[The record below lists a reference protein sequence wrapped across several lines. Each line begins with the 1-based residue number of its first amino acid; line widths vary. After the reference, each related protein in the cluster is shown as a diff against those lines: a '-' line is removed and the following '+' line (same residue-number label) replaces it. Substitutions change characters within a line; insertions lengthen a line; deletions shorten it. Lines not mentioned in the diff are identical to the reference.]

1 MKLSFAPS
9 NLPALEH
16 PQLVVSHP
24 SGEPKPATD
33 RSLSIASIENAQGM
47 PTVDQQEEGVSKDL
61 ILPESCPIG
70 GRNRGAREVLGST
83 FLTIFLAEFGDKT
96 QLSTLLMSAE
106 SQSPWVV
113 FLGSAA
119 ALITTSLLGVLLGQW
134 LATRLAP
141 RTMETA
147 AGASMLL
154 ISMLLLWDIA
164 RF

>member
-1 MKLSFAPS
+1 MSASDQSSEPEQKHS
-9 NLPALEH
+9 NNRSWAVTRLEKATGE
-16 PQLVVSHP
+16 VSQQ
-24 SGEPKPATD
+24 
-33 RSLSIASIENAQGM
+33 AQ
-47 PTVDQQEEGVSKDL
+47 QQGTKR
-61 ILPESCPIG
+61 
-70 GRNRGAREVLGST
+70 RNRGAGEVFGST

-141 RTMETA
+141 KTIETA
-147 AGASMLL
+147 AGASLLL
-154 ISMLLLWDIA
+154 ISVILLWDIVQ
-164 RF
+164 F

>member
-16 PQLVVSHP
+16 PQLLVSQQ
-24 SGEPKPATD
+24 SGEPTPATD
-33 RSLSIASIENAQGM
+33 RPLFTTSTENAQGM
-47 PTVDQQEEGVSKDL
+47 LTGSQQEEQSKDL
-61 ILPESCPIG
+61 ILPESCPI
-70 GRNRGAREVLGST
+70 RERKSGAREVFGST

-106 SQSPWVV
+106 SQLPWVV

-119 ALITTSLLGVLLGQW
+119 ALITTSLLGVLLGRW

-147 AGASMLL
+147 AGVSMLL
-154 ISMLLLWDIA
+154 ISVMLLWDIA